1 MPKLVSISLA
11 TNWLRQKV
19 LKIPLADSCLNS
31 KYCVF
36 PIDTSSQRQTDMR
49 DLLLAISVEFPASD
63 GRFLKIIDSRNGAT
77 LLHSSTSINAFLS
90 GRTSVSTPN
99 SSIIYKVDQESVA
112 DLKRLAIKNLND
124 ATIELSALDLIETR
138 IRNCAQW
145 RLYLARWGLL
155 GYLTTELGVIV
166 FLTYELGWDFLEP
179 VTCLLGYFTTLL
191 GFGYGVLRHQQFTL
205 PNYESWIKNRTYTR
219 LCKERNFNVPAYLAS
234 KDCAKTWE
242 MEVALLNEV
251 LEGPP
256 K

>member
-166 FLTYELGWDFLEP
+166 FLTYE
-179 VTCLLGYFTTLL
+179 VCLIASERFREGESARL
-191 GFGYGVLRHQQFTL
+191 GFPGTSNMPSRLFYNPPRFWLRSPPT
-205 PNYESWIKNRTYTR
+205 PTVY
-219 LCKERNFNVPAYLAS
+219 AS
-234 KDCAKTWE
+234 KLRKLD
-242 MEVALLNEV
+242 
-251 LEGPP
+251 
-256 K
+256 